1 MTSRVLVTGASG
13 FIGGH
18 VVAAARAAGGPR
30 LRLMTHRTAL
40 APQFAADG
48 GPGIETVHGDL
59 ADPATLRGCC
69 EGVDAVIHCASA
81 IGGDEPTAR
90 SVNDQGTRALVEEAV
105 RCGVPRIV
113 QLSTA
118 SVYGRGPFTR
128 LRPGGAALAPASA
141 TSASRAA
148 AEEHVLAAG
157 GVVVRPHIV
166 YGAGDRW
173 AVPGLVGLLCMLS
186 AGVTGCEARHSM
198 IEAGA
203 LGRALLGAALSP
215 VGPSGIYHVN
225 HPEPV
230 GCSQLLA
237 TVVDELRLPLAGA
250 GIDAAEA
257 RARFADVPRALHHLD
272 MLTADH
278 WFTDERVGRDFGWEP
293 GEGFTSG
300 FARHAPWYRQYLDS
314 ARRAAAGGATGAA
327 APGR

>member
-1 MTSRVLVTGASG
+1 MTPRVLVTGASG

-18 VVAAARAAGGPR
+18 VVAAARAAGGTR

-40 APQFAADG
+40 APSAAADDE
-48 GPGIETVHGDL
+48 PGTGTVYGDL

-69 EGVDAVIHCASA
+69 EGIDAVIHCASA

-141 TSASRAA
+141 TSACRAA

-166 YGAGDRW
+166 YGTGDRW
-173 AVPGLVGLLCMLS
+173 AVPGLVGLLRML
-186 AGVTGCEARHSM
+186 AADVTGCAARHSM

-203 LGRALLGAALSP
+203 LGRALLDAALSP
-215 VGPSGIYHVN
+215 AAPAGVYHVN

-230 GCSQLLA
+230 ACSQLLSI
-237 TVVDELRLPLAGA
+237 VVDELRLPRQDTGIDVTTARERLAG
-250 GIDAAEA
+250 
-257 RARFADVPRALHHLD
+257 VPRALHHLD

-278 WFTDERVGRDFGWEP
+278 WFVDERVGRDFGWDP
-293 GEGFTSG
+293 GEGFASA

-314 ARRAAAGGATGAA
+314 ARRAAV
-327 APGR
+327 PGR